1 LLRRRRRR
9 RRRRR
14 HSSSSSSSSSF
25 LPDYGKMNMTMIT
38 RGCKQGNNTGKAAYY
53 DPAFF
58 RETKKKINIKIIVA
72 NRKIS
77 GCLGS

>member
-1 LLRRRRRR
+1 
-9 RRRRR
+9 
-14 HSSSSSSSSSF
+14 
-25 LPDYGKMNMTMIT
+25 MNMTMIT